1 MGLFDTVI
9 GALKTAAPLIATALG
24 GPLAGSAVKFLAG
37 KLGTEETPEAIEQ
50 AIAGMTPADMIRLKE
65 LDNQFKI
72 EMAKNGI
79 QIDLAQIG
87 VNVEEAKSTRLF
99 IAGWRPF
106 VGWVCGFALLYA
118 AIIEPITRF
127 IARVAFRYEGDFPV
141 VEIAVTL
148 PVLLGMLGLG
158 AMRTTEK
165 VKGAEGN
172 R

>member
-1 MGLFDTVI
+1 MGVI
-9 GALKTAAPLIATALG
+9 DILKGVAPAIATALG
-24 GPLAGSAVKFLAG
+24 GPLVGAAVKFLAG
-37 KLGTEETPEAIEQ
+37 KLGTNETSEAIEQ
-50 AIAGMTPADMIRLKE
+50 AIADMTPADMIRMKE

-79 QIDLAQIG
+79 QIDLAQIS
-87 VNVEEAKSTRLF
+87 VNVEEAKSTRMF

-106 VGWVCGFALLYA
+106 VGWVCGSSLLYVG
-118 AIIEPITRF
+118 ILEPIARF
-127 IARVAFRYEGDFPV
+127 IATVAFAYQGKFPV
-141 VEIAVTL
+141 IDTTVTI

-165 VKGAEGN
+165 IKHAEDN